1 MKRLMTF
8 LAAVAFAVGAFAQT
22 AEEIIARMEAEMDK
36 HEADGIIMSMD
47 IKIPILGTM
56 SSKAYALGDKMRV
69 EGKTLGVSI
78 ITWSDG
84 VTEWTYDSKKNE
96 VEIKKEDP
104 KKKEEESEAEM
115 FSGITEGY
123 DVSLQKETAD
133 AWYIL
138 CKKSKNNTEKDDPKT
153 MNLVVSK
160 GTYYPISLKAKASG
174 VTVTL
179 HDVSFGVTEQ
189 QVTFNPKDY
198 PTATI
203 VDKR

>member
-153 MNLVVSK
+153 MNLVVAK

>member
-153 MNLVVSK
+153 MNLAVAK

>member
-153 MNLVVSK
+153 MNLVVAK

-179 HDVSFGVTEQ
+179 RDVSFGVTEQ